1 MRYVDGEWRKANHV
15 FILQELKSQAV
26 KILGSTD
33 FLGNPS
39 GLLHDVTEGVS
50 ELVHE
55 GSVGGLVWN
64 VTHGMAN
71 STAKVTGKL
80 AAATRHQIR
89 LLCSAFCSS
98 FAVMCLF

>member
-1 MRYVDGEWRKANHV
+1 M
-15 FILQELKSQAV
+15 S
-26 KILGSTD
+26 ILGSTD
-33 FLGNPS
+33 FLGNPF
-39 GLLHDVTEGVS
+39 GFFADVSEGVS

-80 AAATRHQIR
+80 FGLLQYTCFSFSAVVLWI
-89 LLCSAFCSS
+89 LLCCDLS
-98 FAVMCLF
+98 L

>member
-1 MRYVDGEWRKANHV
+1 M
-15 FILQELKSQAV
+15 
-26 KILGSTD
+26 GSTD

-39 GLLHDVTEGVS
+39 GFLADVSEGVS

-80 AAATRHQIR
+80 LT
-89 LLCSAFCSS
+89 LLPPPPPPPVTQYQQCRDSRS
-98 FAVMCLF
+98 